1 MEVLV
6 GLSVP
11 PTAVFGYDPKSY
23 RAEISGCRAGLLFLC
38 HAFGY
43 CDAQVHMVHL
53 HIYCDNLGFVQKIG
67 KFRSFP
73 LGPESCCLDAE
84 WDLLISVHG
93 LLSLFPVPPTVEH
106 VKGHQDHTQSYDS
119 LDIVSQMNVDADSLA
134 TVELKEYG
142 SILPMVPFDPASQ
155 VPYQWANNYRGYPLC
170 NSELPLCPEIAC
182 LFLQSLRMVPFDS

>member
-1 MEVLV
+1 MQSLKEIILVSDGGADFKRGSFGWVL
-6 GLSVP
+6 GTPDGHCLAPGSG
-11 PTAVFGYDPKSY
+11 AVFGYDPKSY

-43 CDAQVHMVHL
+43 CEAQVHMVHL
-53 HIYCDNLGFVQKIG
+53 HVFCDNSGFVQKIG

-106 VKGHQDHTQSYDS
+106 VKGHQDRTQSYDS

-134 TVELKEYG
+134 TVELK
-142 SILPMVPFDPASQ
+142 
-155 VPYQWANNYRGYPLC
+155 
-170 NSELPLCPEIAC
+170 
-182 LFLQSLRMVPFDS
+182 